1 MEVGLTMLVSLGV
14 GWASVLLGFGA
25 REDLEKNFLG
35 LGMCHNT

>member
-1 MEVGLTMLVSLGV
+1 MQAGLTTLVSLGV

-25 REDLEKNFLG
+25 REDLEIFFWG